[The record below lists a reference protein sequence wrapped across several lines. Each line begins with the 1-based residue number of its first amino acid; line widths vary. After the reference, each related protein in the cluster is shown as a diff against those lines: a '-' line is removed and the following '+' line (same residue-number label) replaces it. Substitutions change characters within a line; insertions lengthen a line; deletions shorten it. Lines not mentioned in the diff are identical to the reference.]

1 MVADLALV
9 AKFLGLPY
17 FPITPFWPL
26 LGPFGMIPL
35 PSKWRIQFH
44 APIHVENNPPEAA
57 EDQNLVMALADE
69 VRDIIQQGVY
79 DNLKLRRGVFL

>member
-1 MVADLALV
+1 V

-17 FPITPFWPL
+17 FPVTPFWPWFGP
-26 LGPFGMIPL
+26 LGLIPL

-44 APIHVENNPPEAA
+44 APIHVEDNLPEAA
-57 EDQNLVMALADE
+57 DDQNLVMALSDD
-69 VRDIIQQGVY
+69 VRDTIQQGIY